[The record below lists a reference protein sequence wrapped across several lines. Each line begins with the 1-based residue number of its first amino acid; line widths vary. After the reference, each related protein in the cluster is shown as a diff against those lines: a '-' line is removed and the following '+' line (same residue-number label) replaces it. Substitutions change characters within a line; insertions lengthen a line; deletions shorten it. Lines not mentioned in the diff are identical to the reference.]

1 MGKIDE
7 DRAQA
12 LLKELPGWGREGDS
26 IRRQFVFAG
35 FPDAVAFVVRLGF
48 TAEVADHHPGLLIDY
63 KRVTATYSTHS
74 EGGLTEKDFEGAK
87 AATTIATSLGGR

>member
-1 MGKIDE
+1 MSKIDE
-7 DRAQA
+7 SRAQA
-12 LLKELPGWGREGDS
+12 LLKELSGWVREGDS

-35 FPDAVAFVVRLGF
+35 FADAVAFVVRLGF

-87 AATTIATSLGGR
+87 AATGIAASLGGR

>member
-12 LLKELPGWGREGDS
+12 VLEELSGWVRYGDS

-35 FPDAVAFVVRLGF
+35 FADAVAFVVRLGF
-48 TAEVADHHPGLLIDY
+48 AAEVADHHPGLLIDY

-87 AATTIATSLGGR
+87 AATSIAASLGGR

>member
-1 MGKIDE
+1 MAKIDAAGAE
-7 DRAQA
+7 G
-12 LLKELPGWGREGDS
+12 LLRELPGWEREGDS

-35 FPDAVAFVVRLGF
+35 FADAVAFVVRLGF

-74 EGGLTEKDFEGAK
+74 EGGLTEKDFDGAK
-87 AATTIATSLGGR
+87 AASRIAASLGGR

>member
-7 DRAQA
+7 NRAQA
-12 LLKELPGWGREGDS
+12 LLKELSGWVREGDS

-63 KRVTATYSTHS
+63 KRVTATYTTHS

-87 AATTIATSLGGR
+87 AATSIAASLGGR